1 MLAENEAL
9 KMAGM
14 GHLDSVEVA
23 PERDDRWRAPVRARE
38 EARLIARLKAGE
50 IDAFDQ
56 LVEEYQALVHAL
68 TLRILGNAED
78 ARDAT
83 QETFLKVFRHFAHF
97 RGEASLK
104 TWICRIALNQAR
116 SMERWW
122 LRRRRDRT
130 TSLDAPAL
138 PGEED
143 ILPGAAIVESDRLSP
158 EAEMLWRERGREIER
173 ALAQL
178 KIDYRLA
185 VILRDLQG
193 LTYEEIAYV
202 TGASLGTVK
211 SRLARGREMLRDLLR
226 Q

>member
-9 KMAGM
+9 AMAGL
-14 GHLDSVEVA
+14 GNLDTTEGPSENQ
-23 PERDDRWRAPVRARE
+23 DRRKGSVRARE
-38 EARLIARLKAGE
+38 EARLVARLRAGE
-50 IDAFDQ
+50 IEAFDQ
-56 LVEEYQALVHAL
+56 VVEEYQSLVHAL
-68 TLRILGNAED
+68 SLRILGNAED

-83 QETFLKVFRHFAHF
+83 QETFLKVYRHFANF

-130 TSLDAPAL
+130 TSLDAPVGL
-138 PGEED
+138 GEESD
-143 ILPGAAIVESDRLSP
+143 LPAAATIESTQHSP
-158 EAEMLWRERGREIER
+158 EAEILSRERGREIEQ